1 MTFGDGK
8 LRVGTAALGCP
19 PGAARWFFAVC
30 GAALPVVC
38 GAAGIGRRRVS
49 TPHKLKPRRLKMVQA
64 LLLCLAVFVFSGAGD
79 PATRFTELGHQLM
92 CICGCNQILLECNHV
107 GCPDSDGMRNE
118 LAAQVTRGDS
128 DSLVQQAFVQKYG
141 PTVLAAPTTTGFN
154 RTAWVVPF
162 AALFFGFGLVV
173 LVVRGWRNNPSPSP
187 AGSGPSNGYSSGLA
201 GSGPTGG
208 PGISRTELEQ
218 FRDQADKETEL

>member
-1 MTFGDGK
+1 MTLGDRK
-8 LRVGTAALGCP
+8 VQRRDSRLGCP
-19 PGAARWFFAVC
+19 PVAARWFLAVF
-30 GAALPVVC
+30 
-38 GAAGIGRRRVS
+38 GAAGISWARVPA
-49 TPHKLKPRRLKMVQA
+49 PHKQRQHRRKGVHA

-128 DSLVQQAFVQKYG
+128 DSLVEQAFVQKYG

-154 RTAWVVPF
+154 RTAWIVPF

-173 LVVRGWRNNPSPSP
+173 LVIRGWHNNPSPSA
-187 AGSGPSNGYSSGLA
+187 AGAAPTNGSSR
-201 GSGPTGG
+201 PTGG
-208 PGISRTELEQ
+208 ARISRTELEQ